1 MSVKGDKT
9 KCKHPERAC
18 KYCFECDNE
27 IKQTE
32 EVKMKTINKDELS
45 SAACAVQAPLLSS
58 TERVILAALILK
70 KGGGMELDY
79 QAGEILKKAYAHE
92 EVRINL
98 SYSYEGC

>member
-1 MSVKGDKT
+1 MSVSGDKT
-9 KCKHPERAC
+9 KCKHSERAC

-27 IKQTE
+27 PTE
-32 EVKMKTINKDELS
+32 ELKMKTINKDELS
-45 SAACAVQAPLLSS
+45 SAALAVQAPFLSA
-58 TERVILAALILK
+58 TESVILAALILK
-70 KGGGMELDY
+70 KGGGMEFDY